1 MNNAIIRGS
10 ERIYGF
16 LLKLY
21 PPRFRREF
29 GEEMAYVF
37 SESLQAAR
45 AERGER
51 GIIGLWGRILMD
63 AGKSLVIQYIEEKK
77 EGKTMKSESTNG
89 ILQNSVARAALATA
103 VILLIPLAAML
114 LTDDFNWGLIDF
126 VLTGAL
132 LFAAGLTYQLFTKQ
146 SGNTIYRAAVAI
158 AIATAA
164 FLFFSNLAVG
174 IIGSEDEPAN
184 VMYFGVI
191 AVAILGTVLA
201 RFRPR
206 GMARAMFV
214 TALAQASTIIIALV
228 FGIHHYPESSVL
240 EIFAVN
246 GFFMMGWVVA
256 GLLFRWAGESGV
268 KVDAGVTA

>member
-1 MNNAIIRGS
+1 MSNTIIRGS

-37 SESLQAAR
+37 SESLQAACT
-45 AERGER
+45 ERGER
-51 GIIGLWGRILMD
+51 GIVGLWGRTLLD
-63 AGKSLVIQYIEEKK
+63 AGKSLVRQHIEDQK
-77 EGKTMKSESTNG
+77 EGKTMKSGNING

-103 VILLIPLAAML
+103 AILLIPLAAML
-114 LTDDFNWGLIDF
+114 LTDDFNWGLFDF
-126 VLTGAL
+126 VVTGAL
-132 LFAAGLTYQLFTKQ
+132 LFAAGLTYQLFTKR

-164 FLFFSNLAVG
+164 FLFFANLAVG
-174 IIGSEDEPAN
+174 IIGSEDELAN
-184 VMYFGVI
+184 VMYLGVI

-201 RFRPR
+201 RFQPR
-206 GMARAMFV
+206 GMARAMFA
-214 TALAQASTIIIALV
+214 TALAQAATIAIALV
-228 FGIHHYPESSVL
+228 FGMQHYPGSSVI

-246 GFFMMGWVVA
+246 GFFLMGWVVA

-268 KVDAGVTA
+268 KVEAEAMV